1 MSLLTGWTLRQNQA
15 QGATAIYHNWG
26 VNTGKCVQYYAKV
39 LKCPSFLHILER
51 KLVIGGNMYVN
62 KVYKAKTQ
70 YFTILMRYE
79 HTASVR
85 RRIHDWYCSVV
96 NKTCCQGGFSII
108 SLGTNKVLILI
119 QSTVDWSTKEPDTFF
134 RTSIKSFLD
143 VFIHVLKHWHCSP
156 AVVLFFLSF
165 LPRNGYSFCVFE
177 TGQQ

>member
-1 MSLLTGWTLRQNQA
+1 MCT
-15 QGATAIYHNWG
+15 IF
-26 VNTGKCVQYYAKV
+26 AKV

-51 KLVIGGNMYVN
+51 KLVIGENMYVN
-62 KVYKAKTQ
+62 KVHKAKTQ

-108 SLGTNKVLILI
+108 SLGTNKVLI

-134 RTSIKSFLD
+134 KTSIKSFLD
-143 VFIHVLKHWHCSP
+143 VLFMFLRTYIHCSP

-165 LPRNGYSFCVFE
+165 LPRNRNSFCVFE